1 MSDAVELFLKEAIG
15 LHSGTIGSSVI
26 DHAIR
31 QRMNACKI
39 TDIQIYR
46 QHLVTSD
53 HERQELINAV
63 VVPETWFFR
72 DRKAF
77 GAAVH
82 HLRST
87 TDVGRPKRIL
97 SLPCS
102 TGEEPFSMAI
112 SLFEAGFGAEDF
124 RIDAVDVSTQNLEKA
139 ERAIYGRNSFRGGDL
154 GLWAG
159 YFDNVDVGL
168 QPNDRVRRQ
177 VAFTR
182 ANLFE
187 WTPVLGEN
195 CYDVILCRNLLI
207 YFDRQTQERAL
218 RRLGGWLAPNGL
230 LLVGPGESGIP
241 TTCGY
246 ASVRAPRA
254 FAFRKA
260 DRPPTVAAPL
270 PLRRSAQGSRL
281 AASAG
286 SPKPKP
292 TAAANKAAVKPFGI
306 PRTPHPESAAPP
318 ADRAPA
324 SLAAIER
331 AANTGRMA
339 EARQAAAAHF
349 ADFGPSPDI
358 FYLMGLICDASGDAS
373 EAIQHYRKA
382 LYLAP
387 DHAETLA
394 HLALLL
400 QSRGD
405 IPAAKALNSR
415 LAKLEQKRS
424 GS

>member
-26 DHAIR
+26 DHAIK
-31 QRMNACKI
+31 QRMNACGI

-53 HERQELINAV
+53 YERQELINAV

-72 DRKAF
+72 DREAF
-77 GAAVH
+77 GAAVQ
-82 HLRST
+82 HLRNTS
-87 TDVGRPKRIL
+87 DISRPKRIL

-102 TGEEPFSMAI
+102 SGEEPFSMAI

-139 ERAIYGRNSFRGGDL
+139 ERAIYGRNSFRGSDL
-154 GLWAG
+154 GLCAS

-168 QPNDRVRRQ
+168 QPNDRVRGQ

-187 WTPVLGEN
+187 WAPVLGEHG
-195 CYDVILCRNLLI
+195 YDVILCRNLLI

-260 DRPPTVAAPL
+260 DRPQMAPAAVLPLQSSLAPRPAAP
-270 PLRRSAQGSRL
+270 
-281 AASAG
+281 AG

-292 TAAANKAAVKPFGI
+292 TAAAGKAAVKPFGV
-306 PRTPHPESAAPP
+306 PRTAMPESAVSS
-318 ADRAPA
+318 ADRAAA

-331 AANTGRMA
+331 AANTGRMT

-349 ADFGPSPDI
+349 ADFGPSADI
-358 FYLMGLICDASGDAS
+358 FYLMGLICDASGETS

-405 IPAAKALNSR
+405 ISAAKALNSR
-415 LAKLEQKRS
+415 LAKLEQRRS